1 MKKKVMCKNCRKEIT
16 IRTCS
21 NSCDDFSVSARK
33 TLKITCKKC
42 GKVCKYD
49 DRDVYA
55 VPNGLLNLLI
65 FFIVLAVIGTMGYFW
80 CHCYLG
86 KTFYTYIVLP
96 IIVAIPVMIYS
107 TYLKSENTKI
117 RNFNRLSKFK

>member
-1 MKKKVMCKNCRKEIT
+1 MEKFANMMTGMLCCQRFIKFI
-16 IRTCS
+16 
-21 NSCDDFSVSARK
+21 DF
-33 TLKITCKKC
+33 L
-42 GKVCKYD
+42 
-49 DRDVYA
+49 
-55 VPNGLLNLLI
+55 
-65 FFIVLAVIGTMGYFW
+65 IVLAAIGTMGYFW